1 MARIVLF
8 GATGYTGRLTAE
20 ALVRR
25 GQRPLLAGRSAEKL
39 AALAADLD
47 GQLEAAAADVSRRDS
62 LRDLLDRDDVLISTV
77 GPFMRLGDVAVGAA
91 LHRRAHYLDSNGEP
105 PFTRRIFEQEA
116 AAAVRAGVGLLT
128 AFGWECV
135 PGNLVA
141 GLALREAGDA
151 AVRVDTGYF
160 YTGRVGFSAGT
171 RASFAEA
178 MLLPSFAFRDRA
190 IRTVRGAERYRTL
203 SVSGEERPCVAL
215 GASEH
220 FALPR
225 VFPQLREVNAYL
237 GWFGALGPRA
247 PSLIH
252 AVAGIGSRALR
263 VPGARPFAA
272 AVLRR
277 VLRGS
282 SGGPSE
288 AERIAYDAEG
298 AERAGCLQPSHRGP
312 QGAPLRV
319 GPVDAFGLEELEAGC
334 REAGPGASGADPMS
348 GQLFRHRL
356 RVRYSECDPQG
367 VVFNA
372 RYLDYHDVAMT
383 ELHREALGPYE
394 DLADGGIEM
403 VVAEASLRYLGSAGF
418 DDQLELF
425 LWLTRLGNTSVTT
438 NLAVRKCAEVI
449 VEVVV
454 RYVFVDAATG
464 QKTPIPGQVREGL
477 APFLLIP
484 AEAQP
489 DAAG

>member
-47 GQLEAAAADVSRRDS
+47 GQLETATADVSRRDS

-77 GPFMRLGDVAVGAA
+77 GPFMRLGDVAIGAA
-91 LHRRAHYLDSNGEP
+91 LDRRAHYLDSNGEP

-151 AVRVDTGYF
+151 AVRVDTCYF

-190 IRTVRGAERYRTL
+190 IRTVRGAERYRTMP
-203 SVSGEERPCVAL
+203 VHGEERPCVAL

-237 GWFGALGPRA
+237 GWFGALGPRV

-277 VLRGS
+277 VLRGP

-288 AERIAYDAEG
+288 AERRRAGVHVVAIAYDAEG
-298 AERAGCLQPSHRGP
+298 AELAEMHLAGPEGYELTASLLAWGAERLAVRGLETA
-312 QGAPLRV
+312 GAL

-334 REAGPGASGADPMS
+334 RESGL
-348 GQLFRHRL
+348 G
-356 RVRYSECDPQG
+356 RVEP
-367 VVFNA
+367 
-372 RYLDYHDVAMT
+372 
-383 ELHREALGPYE
+383 
-394 DLADGGIEM
+394 
-403 VVAEASLRYLGSAGF
+403 
-418 DDQLELF
+418 
-425 LWLTRLGNTSVTT
+425 TR
-438 NLAVRKCAEVI
+438 
-449 VEVVV
+449 
-454 RYVFVDAATG
+454 
-464 QKTPIPGQVREGL
+464 
-477 APFLLIP
+477 
-484 AEAQP
+484 
-489 DAAG
+489 